1 MKQLAVLVEKSKLGD
16 IPKFQNFLTT
26 YDESSCRGHLGG
38 VHSSSLIFFKLIR
51 LIYLYMWLSNTFISC
66 LFSILWFSRR
76 FTRSLQI
83 FRPLLFQPPSN
94 LVCFGKH
101 FSCTCAVSSS
111 LDPRQVRPP
120 SFQKFHWAKDL
131 VKTRTQ

>member
-16 IPKFQNFLTT
+16 IPKFQNFLTSVL
-26 YDESSCRGHLGG
+26 YINESSCRGHLGR

-83 FRPLLFQPPSN
+83 FRTLLFLPPSN

-101 FSCTCAVSSS
+101 FSCTWAVSSS
-111 LDPRQVRPP
+111 LDPRQVRLQASK
-120 SFQKFHWAKDL
+120 SFNGP
-131 VKTRTQ
+131 KTL